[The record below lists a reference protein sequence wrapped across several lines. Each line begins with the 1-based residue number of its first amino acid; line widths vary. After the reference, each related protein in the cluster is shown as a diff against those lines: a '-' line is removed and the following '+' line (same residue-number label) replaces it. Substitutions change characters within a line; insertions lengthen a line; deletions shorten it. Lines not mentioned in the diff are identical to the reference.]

1 MKALIRDILIALAIA
16 IAVSCL
22 IRPVIVKETS
32 MEPTLKE
39 NNYVIAAKQ
48 AYRFGRIEHE
58 DIIVFKSE
66 MDKGKLLIKRV
77 IGLPGDVITISDGVV
92 YRSGKILKEDYI
104 MGGETAS
111 TPGEI
116 YNLQVPEGQVFVM
129 GDNRQVSLD
138 SRSDMLGTIS
148 TKSIKGK
155 AVFRFYPLSD
165 AGKIH

>member
-39 NNYVIAAKQ
+39 NNYLIAAKQ
-48 AYRFGRIEHE
+48 AYRFGRIEYE
-58 DIIVFKSE
+58 DIIIFKSE
-66 MDKGKLLIKRV
+66 TDKGRLLIKRV

-104 MGGETAS
+104 MGGETAV

-116 YNLQVPEGQVFVM
+116 YNFRVPEGQVFVM

-148 TKSIKGK
+148 KKSIKGK
-155 AVFRFYPLSD
+155 AVFRFYPFSD
-165 AGKIH
+165 AGKIY